1 VIRGPLLIFGV
12 VLTLAGICAAEPRL
26 QVQRGWGG
34 TERAGRWN
42 LITVRV
48 SNPAPLDVILEL
60 LASTDGGFA
69 TVTHEHVAIGPSVST
84 FELFAPKHYSLWE
97 KSVLV
102 LRDAQTER
110 MISQFPQ
117 HLRQP
122 VPQATELGPQ
132 EILIGIS
139 GQVARLE
146 MLAQSGA
153 AQSAYLPPHL
163 LPREAMGFDALE
175 ILFLNKP
182 NLVDLDIDQQH
193 AILNWVRAGGSM
205 LFTPGD
211 GPVPQDSPIL
221 AALPCQIGTI
231 AQIDLNPQ
239 ELAVTGLR
247 ETHLVGRALT
257 PSSPTSYAVH
267 LLENSGATAWSE
279 RYGLGQILV
288 APIDLGALEFQP
300 EQGDKK
306 VAAFWQPILSELA
319 TVPPV
324 EGRRKFDA
332 PYFGRQSESEDQQR
346 EGAATSTLADLVSG
360 NPGSGHHHVP
370 FVVLGMLLIIGPIDS
385 IVLFAMGR
393 RPWTL
398 ITTGGWMGLIV
409 LGAFFAS
416 SFLRTPEVAYGRVR
430 VIEQVDDAAVAST
443 DLVGISSQS
452 DGANSVEPLD
462 ATSPGWWQPIIPG
475 LVAPENV
482 HAQFDARFHQT
493 DSGDVPEQQILGAG
507 EARFLRAD
515 KDGPGPAIVAASISK
530 SAIAQNP
537 PRLIGTIKNLS
548 DRPINDLRIRTKVG
562 VLIVPLPSSGTLAPQ
577 QIISIDFL
585 ATTEPF
591 DSAKSEARYQ
601 SYGYFGS
608 HHDRQ
613 PVNET
618 DMWAVAPDLS
628 ARRSW
633 RIDQLLQKTSDFA
646 CIYAQFVDPTLAATL
661 HGRARPVERHYQY
674 LRALVPLRP

>member
-1 VIRGPLLIFGV
+1 M
-12 VLTLAGICAAEPRL
+12 LAEICAAEPRL

-48 SNPAPLDVILEL
+48 SNPLPRDVIFEL
-60 LASTDGGFA
+60 LTSSNGGFA

-97 KSVLV
+97 RSVLV

-110 MISQFPQ
+110 LISQFPQ

-122 VPQATELGPQ
+122 GPQATDLGPQ
-132 EILIGIS
+132 EILIGVS
-139 GQVARLE
+139 GQAARLE
-146 MLAQSGA
+146 MLAQSGVA
-153 AQSAYLPPHL
+153 HSAYLPAHL
-163 LPREAMGFDALE
+163 LPRDAIGLDALD

-182 NLVDLDIDQQH
+182 NLDELDVDQQY
-193 AILNWVRAGGSM
+193 AILNWVRAGGSV

-211 GPVPQDSPIL
+211 GPVPQNSPIL
-221 AALPCQIGTI
+221 ATLPCQIGTI
-231 AQIDLNPQ
+231 AQIDLNPG
-239 ELAVTGLR
+239 ELAQTGLR
-247 ETHLVGRALT
+247 EAHLVGRILT
-257 PSSPTSYAVH
+257 SSSPAARAVH
-267 LLENSGATAWSE
+267 LLQKSGATAWSQQ
-279 RYGLGQILV
+279 YGLGQILV

-319 TVPPV
+319 SVPPV

-346 EGAATSTLADLVSG
+346 EGAATSTLADLVSR
-360 NPGSGHHHVP
+360 NSGSGHHHIP
-370 FVVLGMLLIIGPIDS
+370 FVLLGMLLIIGPIDS
-385 IVLFAMGR
+385 ILLFAMGR

-398 ITTGGWMGLIV
+398 ITTGGWIGLIV
-409 LGAFFAS
+409 LGVFYAS
-416 SFLRTPEVAYGRVR
+416 SFLRTPEVDYGTVR
-430 VIEQVDDAAVAST
+430 IIEQVDDAAVAST
-443 DLVGISSQS
+443 DLIGISSQS
-452 DGANSVEPLD
+452 EAASSVEPLD

-475 LVAPENV
+475 LIAPESI

-493 DSGDVPEQQILGAG
+493 DSGDIPEQQILGAG

-515 KDGPGPAIVAASISK
+515 KDGPGPAILSASIFK
-530 SAIAQNP
+530 GAIEQNP

-548 DRPINDLRIRTKVG
+548 DRPIRDLKIRTKFG
-562 VLIVPLPSSGTLAPQ
+562 VLTIPLPSSGRLPPQ
-577 QIISIDFL
+577 QTVAIDSL
-585 ATTEPF
+585 ATAEPF
-591 DSAKSEARYQ
+591 DAAKFEGRYQ

-608 HHDRQ
+608 HHDQQ

-618 DMWAVAPDLS
+618 GIWAVAPDLS

-633 RIDQLLQKTSDFA
+633 RIDQLLQKTSDIA
-646 CIYAQFVDPTLAATL
+646 CIYAQFVDPPSAATL
-661 HGRARPVERHYQY
+661 HSRARAVERHYQY
-674 LRALVPLRP
+674 LRALVPLNR